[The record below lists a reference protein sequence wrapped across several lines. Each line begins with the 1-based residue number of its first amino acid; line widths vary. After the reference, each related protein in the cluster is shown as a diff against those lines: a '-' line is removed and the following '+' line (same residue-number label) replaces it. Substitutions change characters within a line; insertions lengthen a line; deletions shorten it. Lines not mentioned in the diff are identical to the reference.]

1 MTVGTRVT
9 QKKVEKLQQTNYIS
23 LEASI
28 STDEELFSE
37 LISTVLENVRN
48 MPVELQELQTVLIS
62 TQNTINNQFESLDD
76 KSFTKRPKY
85 KTEMELQ
92 ELTHFFWVLQ
102 HSLNI

>member
-62 TQNTINNQFESLDD
+62 TQNTINNQLNHLM
-76 KSFTKRPKY
+76 TR
-85 KTEMELQ
+85 
-92 ELTHFFWVLQ
+92 VLQ
-102 HSLNI
+102 KAKI

>member
-76 KSFTKRPKY
+76 KSFTKRSK
-85 KTEMELQ
+85 
-92 ELTHFFWVLQ
+92 
-102 HSLNI
+102 I

>member
-37 LISTVLENVRN
+37 PISTVLENVRN

-62 TQNTINNQFESLDD
+62 TQNKINNQFESLDD
-76 KSFTKRPKY
+76 KSFTKRSK
-85 KTEMELQ
+85 
-92 ELTHFFWVLQ
+92 
-102 HSLNI
+102 I

>member
-62 TQNTINNQFESLDD
+62 TQNKINNQFESLDD
-76 KSFTKRPKY
+76 KSFTKRSK
-85 KTEMELQ
+85 
-92 ELTHFFWVLQ
+92 
-102 HSLNI
+102 I